1 MTLFIARCIW
11 REDGSF
17 TGPESLPD
25 AWSLLDEEF
34 YSQEEVETA
43 ASEDRLQMM
52 QQRSSW
58 MGVHRIGLR
67 HLEHRFVEAE
77 DFDAAMVIARRQL
90 SPDNA
95 LLMGASDENPTA

>member
-34 YSQEEVETA
+34 YSQEEVEA
-43 ASEDRLQMM
+43 AAREDRLQMM
-52 QQRSSW
+52 QQRSGW

-67 HLEHRFVEAE
+67 HLEHRFIEAE
-77 DFDAAMVIARRQL
+77 NFDAAMAIARRQL
-90 SPDNA
+90 SPDDA
-95 LLMGASDENPTA
+95 MLMGASDENSTA

>member
-11 REDGSF
+11 REDGTF

-34 YSQEEVETA
+34 YSQEEVEAA
-43 ASEDRLQMM
+43 ASEDRLQTM

-67 HLEHRFVEAE
+67 HLEHRFIEAD
-77 DFDAAMVIARRQL
+77 DFDAAMIIARRQF
-90 SPDNA
+90 SPDDA
-95 LLMGASDENPTA
+95 LLTGVSDETPTA